1 MSRRVALV
9 SAPLPADST
18 PLVSGLTPGQETFQ
32 QTVDALERKYGPKKK
47 KRTTKKR
54 ATKKKTVTKAEEQLL
69 EQASK
74 LQAKHLKKFDLSNFV
89 KRPRYARL
97 KGSLKK
103 APPKGSK
110 VVNKRT
116 TLLSLLRRM
125 PDAKKPLVTW
135 L

>member
-9 SAPLPADST
+9 SAPLPADS
-18 PLVSGLTPGQETFQ
+18 LVSGLTQGQ
-32 QTVDALERKYGPKKK
+32 QTLQKTIDALERKHGPKKK
-47 KRTTKKR
+47 RVTKKKR
-54 ATKKKTVTKAEEQLL
+54 ATKKKTLSKAEEQLL

-74 LQAKHLKKFDLSNFV
+74 LQTKHAKKFDLSNFV
-89 KRPRYARL
+89 KRPRYTRL

-125 PDAKKPLVTW
+125 PDAKKPLTTW